1 MNPTGEPLMN
11 VELPNITFPTETYL
25 KIEVSVSAQIN
36 VTGTTAQ
43 RKVSKL
49 LLDRVGNLLYGETPS
64 LVAGERILWRVPV
77 WLSSPRTGPMG
88 QVGVIDVDVQT
99 GEMLFSQELLD
110 GIAAHGRALAED
122 YKHEI

>member
-1 MNPTGEPLMN
+1 MN
-11 VELPNITFPTETYL
+11 VELPDMILPPETHL
-25 KIEVSVSAQIN
+25 KVELSVSAQIKI
-36 VTGTTAQ
+36 TATTAQ

-49 LLDRVGNLLYGETPS
+49 LLDRAGNLLYGEIPS

-110 GIAAHGRALAED
+110 EIANNGRTLAKG
-122 YKHEI
+122 YKHET